1 MRISNYRNPRALS
14 TSHFAFV
21 ASDEQTTDTRAAT
34 LPGRRHACSIRL
46 CRVRRLLK
54 QTLCVTALLAVLLVP
69 IPHGLGL
76 GSSPLLSELSV
87 ATGMVATSILMG
99 AVELASRLRCAT

>member
-1 MRISNYRNPRALS
+1 M
-14 TSHFAFV
+14 
-21 ASDEQTTDTRAAT
+21 
-34 LPGRRHACSIRL
+34 
-46 CRVRRLLK
+46 
-54 QTLCVTALLAVLLVP
+54 LAVLLVP